1 MDRSL
6 KIRKQQ
12 LTDSTKHPM
21 KQKPKKKNTLN
32 HDKFLLPSFS
42 KENTEGFPIAFV
54 CLSPENNKKSLHC
67 P

>member
-21 KQKPKKKNTLN
+21 KQKPKKKYIESRSIPAP
-32 HDKFLLPSFS
+32 FLF
-42 KENTEGFPIAFV
+42 
-54 CLSPENNKKSLHC
+54 
-67 P
+67 